1 MDIKYLKNVA
11 LYILSAILS
20 LLFIGYIIYHM
31 TGSGREEISTVNI
44 PDIAASEA
52 VTLDA
57 YLLRD
62 EEILYAA
69 DEGLAYYLFPDGE
82 SVRAGDTVANIYT
95 GSEGDMSGIMEIE
108 NRLALLQSSDISENA
123 GNSTAGIDS
132 KIRMLYY
139 GMLDEV
145 DQGNLAYAEQNMDSL
160 LVQLNQRK
168 IIVKTVSSFRAAI
181 AECERERISLMSKFS
196 ASATETVSSPRTG
209 NFYSGADGYE
219 NLFTQRAAEEMTY
232 DDFYAMISSG
242 ADSLL
247 LNGPK
252 GSAVGKISTS
262 AYWSIC
268 FEFDNR
274 NLRSVREGDTYP
286 VVFSYNGG
294 VTVNMR
300 LDRIL
305 TKFGE
310 DHSVLILGTRTTP
323 PDFNFL
329 RTQSVQLILGS
340 YEGYK
345 VPTSAARYVDGQ
357 TGVYITHENQVF
369 FKKIEILYEV
379 DGYYVVRA
387 DMGDG
392 YLSLYDEV
400 IVQGKNLYN
409 GKYIE

>member
-209 NFYSGADGYE
+209 NFYSGAD
-219 NLFTQRAAEEMTY
+219 
-232 DDFYAMISSG
+232 
-242 ADSLL
+242 
-247 LNGPK
+247 
-252 GSAVGKISTS
+252 
-262 AYWSIC
+262 
-268 FEFDNR
+268 
-274 NLRSVREGDTYP
+274 
-286 VVFSYNGG
+286 
-294 VTVNMR
+294 R
-300 LDRIL
+300 L
-305 TKFGE
+305 
-310 DHSVLILGTRTTP
+310 
-323 PDFNFL
+323 
-329 RTQSVQLILGS
+329 
-340 YEGYK
+340 
-345 VPTSAARYVDGQ
+345 
-357 TGVYITHENQVF
+357 
-369 FKKIEILYEV
+369 
-379 DGYYVVRA
+379 
-387 DMGDG
+387 
-392 YLSLYDEV
+392 
-400 IVQGKNLYN
+400 
-409 GKYIE
+409 

>member
-1 MDIKYLKNVA
+1 
-11 LYILSAILS
+11 
-20 LLFIGYIIYHM
+20 
-31 TGSGREEISTVNI
+31 
-44 PDIAASEA
+44 
-52 VTLDA
+52 
-57 YLLRD
+57 
-62 EEILYAA
+62 
-69 DEGLAYYLFPDGE
+69 
-82 SVRAGDTVANIYT
+82 
-95 GSEGDMSGIMEIE
+95 MSGIMEIE